1 MTRPTIAAVEPE
13 FAHVV
18 AEGLRRH
25 RHGARLTID
34 RIAELGGLHDALS
47 TRDAI
52 ALLSAATT
60 HDTWYELVHAHKLSW
75 DEAEQTLCDGLARAL
90 LNPNC
95 ATQPMCVP
103 HGDRRGHRDK

>member
-13 FAHVV
+13 FAQVV

-25 RHGARLTID
+25 RRGARLTID
-34 RIAELGGLHDALS
+34 RIAELGGLHDALP

-60 HDTWYELVHAHKLSW
+60 HDMWYELVHAHKLSW
-75 DEAEQTLCDGLARAL
+75 DETEQTLYDGLARAL

-95 ATQPMCVP
+95 AT
-103 HGDRRGHRDK
+103 

>member
-13 FAHVV
+13 FAQVV

-34 RIAELGGLHDALS
+34 RIAELGGLHDALP

-60 HDTWYELVHAHKLSW
+60 HDMWYELVHAHKLSW
-75 DEAEQTLCDGLARAL
+75 DEAEQTLYDGLARAL

-95 ATQPMCVP
+95 AT
-103 HGDRRGHRDK
+103 